1 MQVVHASAEDQAADT
16 ALISGAERLAR
27 ENVMLPGDVLCVVS
41 DDRDFAELMKQARE
55 KWGMACVAVCRQ
67 RLSYPGA
74 DVTLDWDRI
83 EMGSYDLGRQSV

>member
-1 MQVVHASAEDQAADT
+1 MSAEDQAADT
-16 ALISGAERLAR
+16 ALISGVEGLAM
-27 ENVMLPGDVLCVVS
+27 EGVMQPGDVLCVVS
-41 DDRDFAELMKQARE
+41 DDGDFAELLRQARE
-55 KWGMACVAVCRQ
+55 KWGLACVAVCRQ